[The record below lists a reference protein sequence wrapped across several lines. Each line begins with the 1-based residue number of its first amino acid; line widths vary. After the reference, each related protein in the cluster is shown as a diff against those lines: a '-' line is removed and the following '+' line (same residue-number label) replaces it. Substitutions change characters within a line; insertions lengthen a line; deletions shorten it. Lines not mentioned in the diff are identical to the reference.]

1 MKVRTLTAFCAL
13 LIALSATA
21 QQRRVVRM
29 GGGPEGE
36 DPTKDWP
43 KIEARQNMS
52 DAEMQA
58 ALTRYLD
65 AMVARDLFS
74 GTVLLA
80 RKGEPLFV
88 RSVGFANKEWGIA
101 NTNET
106 RYSIGSINKIFTK
119 FALLQLRDAGKV
131 DFSKTLR
138 TYLPDYPSDIAD
150 RITIEQLVSHRSGLG
165 DTFGPE
171 YDALPKDRLRSLRD
185 FLPLFAAKPLEFEP
199 GTSQRYSNAGY
210 VLLGLVIEK
219 VSGMGYY
226 DYVRTK
232 IYAPA
237 GMTESDSYELDAI
250 VPKRATGYTTRG
262 VVPGERRSNIYSK
275 PGKPSSAGG
284 GYSTA
289 MDLLRF
295 TNALP
300 KILGQKT
307 FEREIGPGEGVG
319 GGIGWGG
326 GAPGVNA
333 AVEIEGDYVLIVLSN
348 YDPPSAS
355 AVARN
360 MRALTG
366 APTE

>member
-1 MKVRTLTAFCAL
+1 MKVKILTTLCIL
-13 LIALSATA
+13 LIATAATA
-21 QQRRVVRM
+21 QQRRIVRM
-29 GGGPEGE
+29 GGGPGGE

-43 KIEARQNMS
+43 RIEARQNMS

-58 ALTRYLD
+58 ALKLYLD
-65 AMVARDLFS
+65 VMVARDLFS

-101 NTNET
+101 NTNDT
-106 RYSIGSINKIFTK
+106 RYSIGSINKVFTK
-119 FALLQLRDAGKV
+119 FALLQLRDAGKI

-138 TYLPDYPSDIAD
+138 TYLPDYPSDVAD
-150 RITIEQLVSHRSGLG
+150 RITIEQIISHRSGLG
-165 DTFGPE
+165 DIFGPE

-185 FLPLFAAKPLEFEP
+185 FLPLFTGKPLEFEP

-219 VSGMGYY
+219 VSGMSYY
-226 DYVRTK
+226 DYVKSK

-237 GMTESDSYELDAI
+237 GMTESDSPEFDAI

-262 VVPGERRSNIYSK
+262 VVAGERRSNVYSK
-275 PGKPSSAGG
+275 PAKPSSAGG

-295 TNALP
+295 TKALP

-307 FEREIGPGEGVG
+307 FEREIGPG

-326 GAPGVNA
+326 GAPGLNA

-348 YDPPSAS
+348 YDPPSAG

-360 MRALTG
+360 LRALIG

>member
-1 MKVRTLTAFCAL
+1 MKVKMLTTLCML
-13 LIALSATA
+13 LIATAATA
-21 QQRRVVRM
+21 QQRRIVRM

-43 KIEARQNMS
+43 KIEARQSMS

-58 ALTRYLD
+58 TLTRYLD

-88 RSVGFANKEWGIA
+88 KSYGLANKDWGIA
-101 NTNET
+101 NANDT

-119 FALLQLRDAGKV
+119 FALLQLRDAGKI

-138 TYLPDYPSDIAD
+138 TYLPDYPSDVAD
-150 RITIEQLVSHRSGLG
+150 RITIEQMLNHRSGLG
-165 DTFGPE
+165 DIFGTE
-171 YDALPKDRLRSLRD
+171 YDALAKDRLRSLRD
-185 FLPLFAAKPLEFEP
+185 FLPLFVGKPLEFEP

-219 VSGMGYY
+219 VSGMSYY
-226 DYVRTK
+226 DYVKTK

-237 GMTESDSYELDAI
+237 GMTDSDSYEMDAI
-250 VPKRATGYTTRG
+250 VPKRAVGYVKG
-262 VVPGERRSNIYSK
+262 GRSNVYTK
-275 PGKPSSAGG
+275 PARPSSAGG

-295 TNALP
+295 TKALP

-307 FEREIGPGEGVG
+307 FEREIGIG
-319 GGIGWGG
+319 GGVGWGG
-326 GAPGVNA
+326 GAPGLNA
-333 AVEIEGDYVLIVLSN
+333 ALEIEGDYVLIVLSN

-360 MRALTG
+360 MRALIG
-366 APTE
+366 APPE

>member
-1 MKVRTLTAFCAL
+1 MKVKILTTLCAL
-13 LIALSATA
+13 LIALSTTA

-29 GGGPEGE
+29 GGGPGGE

-43 KIEARQNMS
+43 KVEAKQNMS

-58 ALTRYLD
+58 ALAQYLD

-80 RKGEPLFV
+80 RKGEPLFFK
-88 RSVGFANKEWGIA
+88 SYGFANRDWAIA
-101 NTNET
+101 NTNDT

-119 FALLQLRDAGKV
+119 FALLQLRDAGKI

-138 TYLPDYPSDIAD
+138 TYLPDYPSAIAD
-150 RITIEQLVSHRSGLG
+150 CITIEQLLSHRSGLG
-165 DTFGPE
+165 DVFGPE

-185 FLPLFAAKPLEFEP
+185 FVPLFADKPLEFEP
-199 GTSQRYSNAGY
+199 GTQQRYSNAGY
-210 VLLGLVIEK
+210 VILGMVIEK
-219 VSGMGYY
+219 ISGMSYY
-226 DYVRTK
+226 DYVKTK

-237 GMTESDSYELDAI
+237 GMTDTDSYEADSI
-250 VPKRATGYTTRG
+250 VPKRAVGYTLRG
-262 VVPGERRSNIYSK
+262 GAAGVRRTNIYGK
-275 PGKPSSAGG
+275 PAKPSSAGG

-295 TNALP
+295 TQALS

-307 FEREIGPGEGVG
+307 FEREIGVG
-319 GGIGWGG
+319 GGVGWGG
-326 GAPGVNA
+326 GAPGINA
-333 AVEIEGDYVLIVLSN
+333 AVEIEGDWVMVVLSN
-348 YDPPSAS
+348 YDPPTAS

-360 MRALTG
+360 MRAVVG